1 METFFVARRYPNDLN
16 RGGRERASTKSI
28 KGWNFEELARNI
40 TNDRA
45 PYVTTFHP
53 SNLIAEKIISRNF
66 RILREDSMTRN
77 IFNKPPP
84 KAFRRAKN
92 LKDLLVR
99 SSLTRNPPQQS
110 QGTFLCNRP
119 VCRRSPHVNS
129 SSIVTAPKTA
139 SQDIFPA
146 SRNTWFIAYRAPNVH
161 RQCILGRLDA
171 G

>member
-1 METFFVARRYPNDLN
+1 MSIDKS
-16 RGGRERASTKSI
+16 RAENLKCDAAS
-28 KGWNFEELARNI
+28 NI
-40 TNDRA
+40 TNDRVSL
-45 PYVTTFHP
+45 VTNLHH
-53 SNLIAEKIISRNF
+53 SNLVAQKTISRNF
-66 RILREDSMTRN
+66 QIVCEDSMTRN
-77 IFNKPPP
+77 IFNKPPL